1 MSYIVKT
8 MDVEVEIDLDD
19 FSDREL
25 IEELQD
31 RGNYIISKD
40 SIFTKDQERL
50 FHEVYL
56 DYVDGKN
63 LNSSVKK
70 LLDEM
75 YMYVPLRSV

>member
-1 MSYIVKT
+1 MSYRTKT
-8 MDVEVEIDLDD
+8 VEVDIELDD
-19 FSDREL
+19 FDNDEL
-25 IEELQD
+25 IDELHD
-31 RGNYIISKD
+31 RGYIVCKESVL
-40 SIFTKDQERL
+40 TKEQERL

-56 DYVDGKN
+56 DYVDNKN

>member
-1 MSYIVKT
+1 MSYTTKI
-8 MDVEVEIDLDD
+8 VEVDIELDD
-19 FSDREL
+19 FETDDI
-25 IEELQD
+25 IEELQE
-31 RGNYIISKD
+31 RGYIVSKET
-40 SIFTKDQERL
+40 ILTKEQERL